1 MSAPAIDFHLHS
13 SFSGD
18 SRAPMED
25 MIQSAIAKG
34 LTHICFTEHIDKDFP
49 TDHHENFSVDTPAY
63 LETYTRLQRS
73 IGNRFT
79 FILVLS
85 WVCSHI

>member
-63 LETYTRLQRS
+63 LETYK
-73 IGNRFT
+73 IGRAH
-79 FILVLS
+79 V
-85 WVCSHI
+85 